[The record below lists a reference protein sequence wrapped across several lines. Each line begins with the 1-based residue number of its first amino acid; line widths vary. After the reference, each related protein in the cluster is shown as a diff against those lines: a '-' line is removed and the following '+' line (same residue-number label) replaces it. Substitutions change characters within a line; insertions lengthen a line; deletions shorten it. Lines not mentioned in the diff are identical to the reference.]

1 MGKVTVVV
9 NQANVIVEPENTNV
23 NVFRYSGEN
32 VYPNIY
38 AQSPIVYNSNTRTIS
53 INQPAI
59 SIQRGQVGGL
69 GTAASRDVPS
79 SGNATSTQIV
89 LGSDSRLSVMN
100 HMPFG
105 IVTDVSGQYLVS
117 MGSGIVNQIIPEG
130 RLFFVP
136 MFMSDS
142 AACDRIAVEVAS
154 SASANGLIRLG
165 VYESNS
171 KGLPGNLLID
181 AGTVNGNIVGVKQ
194 TIISNT
200 FEGLV
205 WIAVVA
211 QNGVV
216 SLKSFTNTMQAYP
229 SATTGATSAGK
240 LALSGGD
247 GFYGTLPTTATSSPT
262 GVTYYPP
269 LVNLRL
275 L

>member
-1 MGKVTVVV
+1 
-9 NQANVIVEPENTNV
+9 
-23 NVFRYSGEN
+23 
-32 VYPNIY
+32 
-38 AQSPIVYNSNTRTIS
+38 
-53 INQPAI
+53 
-59 SIQRGQVGGL
+59 
-69 GTAASRDVPS
+69 
-79 SGNATSTQIV
+79 
-89 LGSDSRLSVMN
+89 
-100 HMPFG
+100 
-105 IVTDVSGQYLVS
+105 VS

-194 TIISNT
+194 TVISNT